1 MLTDPP
7 VPMSRIALA
16 ALATTGAFSFAWIAA
31 PGHAQT
37 APPPAASAQAINT
50 STASC
55 KELKSRLQNAGT
67 LTLVSGSQGWGDTY
81 YARAPQCEFWQR
93 PVFTSVNASDG
104 WCAVGY
110 VCAAKI
116 SGR

>member
-1 MLTDPP
+1 MDTAPF
-7 VPMSRIALA
+7 VPMWSRTRA
-16 ALATTGAFSFAWIAA
+16 ALAVAGAFSFYWIAV
-31 PGHAQT
+31 PSHAQT
-37 APPPAASAQAINT
+37 APAPAASAQAINT

-55 KELKSRLQNAGT
+55 RELKSRLQNSGT

-93 PVFTSVNASDG
+93 PVFTSVMASDG